1 MEATCTSCPSREE
14 LLALHLGELDETQIA
29 RVGGHLLSCP
39 CCEEEARRLDRLSDS
54 VVVSLRQSL
63 RAAAPELSAVATT
76 GDSQG
81 TAGGES
87 AARLPSRAPAHAPS
101 PPLDIP
107 GYEMLGLI
115 GSGGMSLVYQ
125 ARQLRL
131 NRLVAVNC
139 VRAGGPAEVAR
150 FQAEA
155 QAVARLSHRNI
166 VPIFEV

>member
-1 MEATCTSCPSREE
+1 LCGSMRAGRPRHATGPPGSWNRNATMEATCTPCPSREE

-63 RAAAPELSAVATT
+63 RAAAPELSAAATT

-81 TAGGES
+81 TAGSYPAGRFPQRG
-87 AARLPSRAPAHAPS
+87 ADHALPSRFG
-101 PPLDIP
+101 PPPEIP

-115 GSGGMSLVYQ
+115 GCGGMSLVYQ

-131 NRLVAVNC
+131 NRLVAVKC
-139 VRAGGPAEVAR
+139 VRAG
-150 FQAEA
+150 
-155 QAVARLSHRNI
+155 
-166 VPIFEV
+166 